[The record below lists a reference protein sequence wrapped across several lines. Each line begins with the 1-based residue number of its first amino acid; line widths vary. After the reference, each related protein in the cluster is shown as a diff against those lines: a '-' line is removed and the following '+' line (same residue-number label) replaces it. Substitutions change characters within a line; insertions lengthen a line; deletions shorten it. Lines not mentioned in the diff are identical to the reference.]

1 MDKETYFRIEELK
14 RLLEKEDFKTIKYV
28 QGKLTEEEFAKVTA
42 QCEAWREEINQLEQ
56 KLKSFKEE

>member
-28 QGKLTEEEFAKVTA
+28 QGKLTKEEFAKVTA
-42 QCEAWREEINQLEQ
+42 QCEAWRDELNQLEQ
-56 KLKSFKEE
+56 KSKSFKEE